1 MKFSEQQHEMAD
13 AFFQALVKLCEIT
26 DLPPTLMN
34 AVLTKVLVINSLA
47 ECDKE
52 QFLHRMDY
60 VYDFE
65 SAMKPDQMEI
75 H

>member
-34 AVLTKVLVINSLA
+34 AVLTKVLVISSLD
-47 ECDKE
+47 ECSKDE
-52 QFLHRMDY
+52 FIHRMDY

>member
-1 MKFSEQQHEMAD
+1 MKFTEQNHEMAD
-13 AFFQALVKLCEIT
+13 AFFQALVKLCEVT

-47 ECDKE
+47 ECDKAE
-52 QFLHRMDY
+52 FLSRMDY
-60 VYDFE
+60 VFDFE
-65 SAMKPDQMEI
+65 SAMKPDSMEI